1 MDGCVSPFI
10 GEGSFVSKL
19 CGGMGARHG
28 ACHACP
34 LGHFMNSARGQVTL
48 YMMVSRYGC
57 LVRGMAVSSG
67 SCRCRV
73 ELQSAAGWLAQS
85 AAGWLAQSAAG
96 SQQPAGQ
103 SSRTGS

>member
-48 YMMVSRYGC
+48 YMMVLRYGC
-57 LVRGMAVSSG
+57 LVGVLSMPGRTAVG
-67 SCRCRV
+67 SRLVGAVGQLAAGRV
-73 ELQSAAGWLAQS
+73 EQSDGEPAGA
-85 AAGWLAQSAAG
+85 
-96 SQQPAGQ
+96 AGQ
-103 SSRTGS
+103 SD

>member
-48 YMMVSRYGC
+48 YMTVSRYGRPVGVLSLSGQAAVGSR
-57 LVRGMAVSSG
+57 LVGAVGSRLPARQSSWTG
-67 SCRCRV
+67 SRQ
-73 ELQSAAGWLAQS
+73 EQP
-85 AAGWLAQSAAG
+85 G
-96 SQQPAGQ
+96 SQTEGLC
-103 SSRTGS
+103 